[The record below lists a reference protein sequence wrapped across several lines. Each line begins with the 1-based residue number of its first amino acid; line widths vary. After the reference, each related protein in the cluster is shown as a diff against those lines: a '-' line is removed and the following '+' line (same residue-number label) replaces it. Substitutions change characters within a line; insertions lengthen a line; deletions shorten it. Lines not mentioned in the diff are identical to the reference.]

1 MPESKVG
8 LFRNRKSKSPHYV
21 LFYAHT
27 VCVHCCTCPWTAE
40 KITSRRSPALPCIF
54 CIFCKFCICIFCI
67 LSQLGLRCRLR
78 WSPGPQIR
86 LDRTR
91 LQLLVVAVLRLPGE
105 RNVQHCVLQNL
116 YAISQGRPSGGK
128 RSQGRY
134 WRWVALVFFFL
145 RFVTRLEVEV
155 KRDMKWK
162 TRTRSIFA
170 EQIFVQTVDS
180 SVCWSGLLLC
190 KDHSLLMSYF
200 VFPIMCFRGLLV
212 DIGVFKVFL
221 INWTQ

>member
-40 KITSRRSPALPCIF
+40 KITSRRSLALPCTF

-67 LSQLGLRCRLR
+67 LSQLGLRCRLG

-91 LQLLVVAVLRLPGE
+91 LQLLVVAKNSVLRLPGE

-134 WRWVALVFFFL
+134 WRWVALVFFL
-145 RFVTRLEVEV
+145 KIRHKAWSGSQKRHEVED
-155 KRDMKWK
+155 KNKIYFCWANFCPDCW
-162 TRTRSIFA
+162 
-170 EQIFVQTVDS
+170 FV
-180 SVCWSGLLLC
+180 SVLIR
-190 KDHSLLMSYF
+190 
-200 VFPIMCFRGLLV
+200 PLV
-212 DIGVFKVFL
+212 V
-221 INWTQ
+221 